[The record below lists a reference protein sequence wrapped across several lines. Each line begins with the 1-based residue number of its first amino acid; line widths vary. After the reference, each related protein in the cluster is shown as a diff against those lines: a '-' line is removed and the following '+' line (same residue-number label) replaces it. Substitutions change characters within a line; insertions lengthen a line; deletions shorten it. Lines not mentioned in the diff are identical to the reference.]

1 LPKGRIAF
9 VACEA
14 ERYAQENKQIYFPI
28 IAKEVAMLSKKMFGE
43 MRRAGMNVGLS
54 KAKLSQAMLEILIQL
69 PMGTTNLK
77 ETIVVH
83 MGLLGQMSATRD
95 INEAWNQTKKKAAS
109 EYPEKFMLDG
119 RKVLHWNDGSIKV
132 LDKKISSAN
141 FKKLN
146 DLAEQEN
153 CAVNQI
159 VSKLI
164 RYYQKG
170 QG

>member
-1 LPKGRIAF
+1 MF
-9 VACEA
+9 
-14 ERYAQENKQIYFPI
+14 
-28 IAKEVAMLSKKMFGE
+28 SKKMFGE
-43 MRRAGMNVGLS
+43 MRRAGLNAGMS

-77 ETIVVH
+77 ETIVAH
-83 MGLLGQMSATRD
+83 MGLLGQMSASRD
-95 INEAWNQTKKKAAS
+95 INEAWNQTKKKAAK
-109 EYPEKFMLDG
+109 EYPEKFILDG
-119 RKVLHWNDGSIKV
+119 RKVLIWNDGSVKI
-132 LDKKISSAN
+132 LDKKISLAN

-146 DLAEQEN
+146 ELAEREN

-170 QG
+170 QT

>member
-1 LPKGRIAF
+1 MFG
-9 VACEA
+9 
-14 ERYAQENKQIYFPI
+14 
-28 IAKEVAMLSKKMFGE
+28 KKMFGE

-54 KAKLSQAMLEILIQL
+54 KTKLSKAMLEILIQL

-77 ETIVVH
+77 ETIVDH

-95 INEAWNQTKKKAAS
+95 INEAWNQTKKKAAR
-109 EYPEKFMLDG
+109 EYPEKFILDG
-119 RKVLHWNDGSIKV
+119 RKVLHWNEGSVKII
-132 LDKKISSAN
+132 DKKISPAN

-146 DLAEQEN
+146 ELAERED

-170 QG
+170 QA